1 MITFV
6 PAFVSSGCAA
16 WEAEVK
22 ARMVERGQ
30 SPSDWEAAIQAGEEY
45 AKTVPRPVATVA
57 QVADHVEHARAVA
70 GAAHVGLG
78 GDYDGVDVLPVG
90 LEDVS
95 GYPLLFAE
103 LIERGWSDPEL
114 AGLACRNVL
123 RVLREAEGVA
133 SRLQTERLPSTM
145 PFTG

>member
-1 MITFV
+1 
-6 PAFVSSGCAA
+6 
-16 WEAEVK
+16 
-22 ARMVERGQ
+22 
-30 SPSDWEAAIQAGEEY
+30 
-45 AKTVPRPVATVA
+45 
-57 QVADHVEHARAVA
+57 VA

-114 AGLACRNVL
+114 AGLACRNAF